1 MTCDEKCH
9 LSTSLLATAS
19 SCSLSSAMEGGSSVE
34 VGSALI
40 VGVAAEAEGV
50 AGGGIREDSALT
62 WGEAGSGLVGG
73 LVTNT

>member
-1 MTCDEKCH
+1 
-9 LSTSLLATAS
+9 
-19 SCSLSSAMEGGSSVE
+19 MEGGSSAE
-34 VGSALI
+34 VGSALM

-50 AGGGIREDSALT
+50 AGGGIREDSVLT